1 MKAAIQ
7 LYNNV
12 IESAILFYRIEN
24 KTKQNEYIHKNTI
37 QQERK
42 KRNNNVHTTSRLAS
56 SKIRR
61 CQNVAIKLLYGEKC
75 SKTLTK
81 LVNLTRRIFL
91 SLVRQVRAFALE

>member
-24 KTKQNEYIHKNTI
+24 KTKQNEYIYKNTI

-42 KRNNNVHTTSRLAS
+42 KNVTT
-56 SKIRR
+56 
-61 CQNVAIKLLYGEKC
+61 
-75 SKTLTK
+75 TFTPH
-81 LVNLTRRIFL
+81 LVW
-91 SLVRQVRAFALE
+91 LVVK